1 MGILYVDRS
10 KINVDD
16 VDFDKDDA
24 KSIIH
29 VKLTAWGKGIKQRK
43 AFRKWYKQRINACS
57 MAF

>member
-1 MGILYVDRS
+1 MGILYVDHS

-16 VDFDKDDA
+16 VDVDKDDA
-24 KSIIH
+24 KTIIH
-29 VKLTAWGKGIKQRK
+29 VKLIAWGKGIKQRK